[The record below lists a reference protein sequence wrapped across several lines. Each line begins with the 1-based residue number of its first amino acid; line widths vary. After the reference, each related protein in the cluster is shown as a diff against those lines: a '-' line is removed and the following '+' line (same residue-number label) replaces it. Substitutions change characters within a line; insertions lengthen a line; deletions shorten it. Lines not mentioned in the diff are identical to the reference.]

1 MKQDPKL
8 ATEIFDNLIKA
19 AERRIGFNLCMED
32 FDFLK
37 DSLKQFV
44 DQAIEK
50 FIDGANRHFN
60 EDDPTF
66 VNSVPHLVENRKE
79 VIDSWF
85 YTLAEQKL
93 KQRK

>member
-8 ATEIFDNLIKA
+8 QTEIFDTLIKA

-37 DSLKQFV
+37 KALKQFV

-50 FIDGANRHFN
+50 YIDGANRHFN
-60 EDDPTF
+60 EEDTCF
-66 VNSVPHLVENRKE
+66 VKSVPHLVEIRKE
-79 VIDSWF
+79 IVDSWF
-85 YTLAEQKL
+85 YALAEQENKL
-93 KQRK
+93 NK